1 MQSRIRIV
9 ATTAVI
15 VVLLTAVAR
24 ADQRYTVAGDDRYR
38 VGTTLES
45 TDITY
50 RGTERLSIAHRGTSR
65 RYVSDITYTRS
76 DPSGKAVVHARFVQD
91 MDRDGNFVDRS
102 DEDPDFLSILNQ
114 PFAIQL
120 DPVTMHDLQH
130 LHGMVPFAAASPFGG
145 AQLRG
150 YLRSA
155 PAGDVSGVP
164 AVGVR
169 FEADGPMDGSLPSHP
184 GAELAG
190 TMHMNGTA
198 YYAARGA
205 LLLELDATLTIDGSL
220 RNGTAGV
227 PVKITYRRTIAPVP
241 AADQ

>member
-102 DEDPDFLSILNQ
+102 DEDPDFLTHPQ
-114 PFAIQL
+114 PAVR
-120 DPVTMHDLQH
+120 DPARPRDD
-130 LHGMVPFAAASPFGG
+130 A
-145 AQLRG
+145 
-150 YLRSA
+150 RSA
-155 PAGDVSGVP
+155 APARDGPVRRGLAAWRSAVARLLALGSGGRLVSGEP

-184 GAELAG
+184 GAV
-190 TMHMNGTA
+190 
-198 YYAARGA
+198 ARRN
-205 LLLELDATLTIDGSL
+205 DAHERHRVL
-220 RNGTAGV
+220 RRS
-227 PVKITYRRTIAPVP
+227 RRVCYSNSTRP
-241 AADQ
+241 